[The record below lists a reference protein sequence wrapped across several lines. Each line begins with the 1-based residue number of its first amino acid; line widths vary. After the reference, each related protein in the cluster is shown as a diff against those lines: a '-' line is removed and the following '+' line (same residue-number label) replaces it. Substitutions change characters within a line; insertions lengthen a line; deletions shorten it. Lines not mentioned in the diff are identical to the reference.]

1 MSELTDVLI
10 ERVRE
15 SIASHEMLVEG
26 APLLVMVSGGS
37 DSVALLRLV
46 ATADLAAFGPLAV
59 LHVDHGLRGDDSRG
73 DAEFVE
79 RTCAALGVTCTVERV
94 DIAGIAR
101 EEGLN
106 LEDAG
111 RRERYR
117 LANEHLDQLCTRAGV
132 SPQVGRIA
140 VAHTRDDRTETFLM
154 RVAQGSGATGL
165 TSLRP
170 VRGRVARP
178 LIDTSRAQ
186 LRAYLGELGQE
197 WREDET
203 NADTDRLRSKIR
215 HELVPLMREI
225 NPQFDGALERTLALL
240 ADEDDLLKEMGEA
253 FARDFAEAVDGEV
266 VFDRQMMSTLSRPIK
281 RRTIRAALLGSF
293 PETSRLEFEHVE
305 RLVEGLGIDGFA
317 HDLPDGLRAH
327 DEYGRMVV
335 SRVGEGPAALASRLL
350 PVSGIC
356 DLGSAG
362 TLEITQAEPE
372 SMDSD
377 TFAALIDADAI
388 RVGLSVGSAAEGE
401 RMRPLGMQGS
411 KKVSDL
417 FVDAKIPRR
426 LRGTVPVVR
435 DGDRIVWVAG
445 VRMSEE
451 YKITE
456 TTVRAVRLVWQELG
470 GPSGERTSR

>member
-1 MSELTDVLI
+1 MSEPTDVLI
-10 ERVRE
+10 QRVRE
-15 SIASHEMLVEG
+15 SIASHEMFIEG
-26 APLLVMVSGGS
+26 VPLLVMVSGGS
-37 DSVALLRLV
+37 DSVALLRLLASADV
-46 ATADLAAFGPLAV
+46 ATPVPLAV
-59 LHVDHGLRGDDSRG
+59 LHVDHCLRQHASQR
-73 DAEFVE
+73 DAEFVQ
-79 RTCAALGVTCTVERV
+79 RTCAALNIPCFVERV

-101 EEGLN
+101 NEGLN
-106 LEDAG
+106 LEDTG

-117 LANEHLDQLCTRAGV
+117 LANEHLDQLCAQTGV
-132 SPQVGRIA
+132 SGQVGRIA

-154 RVAQGSGATGL
+154 RVAQGAGATGL

-170 VRGRVARP
+170 VRGRVVRP
-178 LIDTSRAQ
+178 LIDTTREQ
-186 LRAYLGELGQE
+186 LRAYLSEVDQE
-197 WREDET
+197 WCEDAT
-203 NADTDRLRSKIR
+203 NADTNRLRAKIR

-240 ADEDDLLKEMGEA
+240 ADEDDLLREMGEA
-253 FARDFAEAVDGEV
+253 FARDFAETVDGEV
-266 VFDRQMMSTLSRPIK
+266 VFDRAMMSTLSRPMK
-281 RRTIRAALLGSF
+281 RRTIRSALLGSF

-305 RLVEGLGIDGFA
+305 RLVEGLDIEGFA

-335 SRVGEGPAALASRLL
+335 SRAGEGPAAMASCLL
-350 PVSGIC
+350 PVSGSC

-362 TLEITQAEPE
+362 TLEITPAEPE
-372 SMDSD
+372 SLDSD
-377 TFAALIDADAI
+377 AFAALIDADAI
-388 RVGLSVGSAAEGE
+388 GVGLSVGSAVEGE

-435 DGDRIVWVAG
+435 DGDRVVWVAG

-456 TTVRAVRLVWQELG
+456 TTVRAVRLVWKSRGE
-470 GPSGERTSR
+470 PSGERTSR